1 MKFLILFLLF
11 GLSCGLEDKDEAIQT
26 LTKLV
31 YDMKTEMDDLK
42 IRIKGNDCNCERLIG
57 LINNNTLDIL
67 NLTSSIDT
75 VKLDVQKNV
84 QAIDA
89 TNIQVTT
96 NERNI
101 LKNNHSIDYN
111 VDSLTN
117 SINNN
122 VDSLADLATAVD
134 TNGNGLS
141 DTNILLDVSIKLVWY
156 SKYSFQSFFIQYF

>member
-11 GLSCGLEDKDEAIQT
+11 GLSCGLEDKDEAIQA

-31 YDMKTEMDDLK
+31 YDMKSEMDDLK
-42 IRIKGNDCNCERLIG
+42 IRIKGNDCDCKFLEG
-57 LINNNTLDIL
+57 LISNNTLKIL

-96 NERNI
+96 NEENI
-101 LKNNHSIDYN
+101 LKNKHSIDYN

-117 SINNN
+117 SINNIL
-122 VDSLADLATAVD
+122 DSLVDLATTVD
-134 TNGNGLS
+134 TNGNELS
-141 DTNILLDVSIKLVWY
+141 NTNTRLDVSINLVH
-156 SKYSFQSFFIQYF
+156 S